1 MLLSKSFVPILK
13 NNPSEAKIKSHQLM
27 LRVGMIKQASA
38 GIYSW
43 LPLGFKIMKKI
54 EEIVRQEQNK
64 IGAQEILM
72 PTIQSSEIWK
82 ESGRYEDY
90 GEEMLRIKDRQNRE
104 MLYGPTNEEQVTEIF
119 RSSLKSYKSLPQ
131 LLYHIQWKFRDE
143 IRPRF
148 GIMRG
153 REFYMKDAY
162 SFDVSDEEAFYS
174 YNKFFLS
181 YLRTFKRLALTAIPM
196 AADTGPIGGNLSHE
210 FIILADT
217 GESKIFTDKR
227 IFDLNSNDTEL
238 EKNSLQ
244 QMRKKYEQYYS
255 VTDEKFNK
263 DEFEKVVSEENRLIT
278 KGIEVGHIF
287 YFGDKYSKAMGASVD
302 LPGGKKDFVKMGSYG
317 IGVSRLVGA
326 IIEAKFD
333 DKNEIMKWPLSVAPY
348 DIALVPMINK
358 NDTSALDKAVNI
370 NKELIKNN
378 IDALIDDTDENYSSK
393 IKKMNLI
400 GAPYQII
407 IGKKSE
413 GDLLEFK
420 EIGEETQNL
429 SLTKIIE
436 IIKNKKLKLISNLEK
451 EITLRFLKARK
462 NDGFLNVISIFS
474 FIGISLGVAVLII
487 VMSVMNGFRTELINK
502 IVGFNS
508 HLTIKSYDQLID
520 KSKIESNDLKL
531 ISQYALFS
539 NSGEAIILKNETS
552 KGIVLRGYQ
561 SDDFSKLEIIKN
573 KNFKGNKINLEK
585 NNISIGNELSFSLN
599 LKIGDEITILS
610 PSGVQ
615 TIIGSMPKQKTFIV
629 TSIFNS
635 GLAEFDNNIA
645 LINLSTLEDFFG
657 FKQEQ
662 RNLEIYLKNPKNIEK
677 QKFVFQKVYDQEL
690 IYSWADMNSSL
701 FSALKVERNVMF
713 IILSLIIIVA
723 AFNIIS
729 GLTILV
735 KNKTKDIAIL
745 KSIGVLNKSIVKIF
759 FLIGII
765 IGTSATIFGIFL
777 GVTFSLYVENLRQ
790 FLSSTFNISLF
801 PEEIYFLSKMPSEIN
816 LNSILIISIC
826 SIFITI
832 VVSIFPA
839 LKAAKLDPIKAL
851 KYE

>member
-1 MLLSKSFVPILK
+1 MLLSKSFIPILK

-43 LPLGFKIMKKI
+43 LPLGFKVMKKI
-54 EEIVRQEQNK
+54 EQIVRQEQNK

-181 YLRTFKRLALTAIPM
+181 YLRTFKRLSLTAIPM

-227 IFDLNSNDTEL
+227 IFDLNSNETEL

-263 DEFEKVVSEENRLIT
+263 EEFEKVVSKENRLIT

-326 IIEAKFD
+326 IIEAKYD

-358 NDTSALDKAVNI
+358 NDTSALDKAINI
-370 NKELIKNN
+370 NKELIKHN
-378 IDALIDDTDENYSSK
+378 IDTLIDDTEENLSSK

-407 IGKKSE
+407 IGKKSD

-420 EIGEETQNL
+420 EIGEETKNL

-436 IIKNKKLKLISNLEK
+436 IIK
-451 EITLRFLKARK
+451 
-462 NDGFLNVISIFS
+462 
-474 FIGISLGVAVLII
+474 
-487 VMSVMNGFRTELINK
+487 
-502 IVGFNS
+502 
-508 HLTIKSYDQLID
+508 
-520 KSKIESNDLKL
+520 
-531 ISQYALFS
+531 
-539 NSGEAIILKNETS
+539 
-552 KGIVLRGYQ
+552 
-561 SDDFSKLEIIKN
+561 
-573 KNFKGNKINLEK
+573 
-585 NNISIGNELSFSLN
+585 
-599 LKIGDEITILS
+599 
-610 PSGVQ
+610 
-615 TIIGSMPKQKTFIV
+615 KQK
-629 TSIFNS
+629 NS
-635 GLAEFDNNIA
+635 N
-645 LINLSTLEDFFG
+645 
-657 FKQEQ
+657 
-662 RNLEIYLKNPKNIEK
+662 
-677 QKFVFQKVYDQEL
+677 
-690 IYSWADMNSSL
+690 
-701 FSALKVERNVMF
+701 
-713 IILSLIIIVA
+713 
-723 AFNIIS
+723 
-729 GLTILV
+729 
-735 KNKTKDIAIL
+735 
-745 KSIGVLNKSIVKIF
+745 
-759 FLIGII
+759 
-765 IGTSATIFGIFL
+765 
-777 GVTFSLYVENLRQ
+777 
-790 FLSSTFNISLF
+790 
-801 PEEIYFLSKMPSEIN
+801 
-816 LNSILIISIC
+816 
-826 SIFITI
+826 
-832 VVSIFPA
+832 
-839 LKAAKLDPIKAL
+839 
-851 KYE
+851 